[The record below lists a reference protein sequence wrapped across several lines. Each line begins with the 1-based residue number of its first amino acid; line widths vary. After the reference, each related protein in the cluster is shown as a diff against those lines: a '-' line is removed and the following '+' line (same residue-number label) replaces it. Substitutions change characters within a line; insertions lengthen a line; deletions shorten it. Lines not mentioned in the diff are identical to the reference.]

1 MSENS
6 FPRAGFFT
14 RGYDPSQVDEFF
26 AKARKAYEGGVPA
39 EKFSAAQVR
48 GAHFDLVRRG
58 YQTSAIDQAMDRL
71 EAAFVRRDRADNVAV
86 NGSQAWM
93 ERVAQRATTLYPR
106 MLRPRG
112 KRFAHPDGKGYDAA
126 QVDELL
132 DRLAEYFDS
141 DEGMTSAEIRNA
153 TFKTAKNEKS
163 YKEGV
168 VDAYLSRAIEVLLA
182 VE

>member
-1 MSENS
+1 MSENN

-26 AKARKAYEGGVPA
+26 TDARKAYEGGIPA
-39 EKFSAAQVR
+39 EEFSDAQIR

-58 YQTSAIDQAMDRL
+58 YQTSAVDQAMDRL
-71 EAAFVRRDRADNVAV
+71 EAAFIRRDRADNVAV

-106 MLRPRG
+106 MLRPEG
-112 KRFAHPDGKGYDAA
+112 KRFAHPQGKGYDAA
-126 QVDELL
+126 QVDALL
-132 DRLAEYFDS
+132 DRLAKYFDS
-141 DEGMTSAEIRNA
+141 DEGITSSEIRNA
-153 TFKTAKNEKS
+153 TFKSAKDEKA

-168 VDAYLSRAIEVLLA
+168 VDAYLSRAVEVLLA

>member
-1 MSENS
+1 MSENN

-14 RGYDPSQVDEFF
+14 RGYETSQVDEFF
-26 AKARKAYEGGVPA
+26 ADARKAYEGGVPA

-58 YQTSAIDQAMDRL
+58 YQTAAIDQAMDRL

-86 NGSQAWM
+86 N
-93 ERVAQRATTLYPR
+93 VAQRATTLYPR

-112 KRFAHPDGKGYDAA
+112 KRFAHPDGKGYDAT

-132 DRLAEYFDS
+132 DRLAQYFDS
-141 DEGMTSAEIRNA
+141 DKGITSAEIRSA
-153 TFKTAKNEKS
+153 TFKTAKNEKA

-168 VDAYLSRAIEVLLA
+168 VDAYLSRAVEVLLA

>member
-1 MSENS
+1 M
-6 FPRAGFFT
+6 
-14 RGYDPSQVDEFF
+14 
-26 AKARKAYEGGVPA
+26 
-39 EKFSAAQVR
+39 
-48 GAHFDLVRRG
+48 
-58 YQTSAIDQAMDRL
+58 
-71 EAAFVRRDRADNVAV
+71 AV

-112 KRFAHPDGKGYDAA
+112 KRFAHPNGKGYDAT

-132 DRLAEYFDS
+132 DRLAQYFDS
-141 DEGMTSAEIRNA
+141 DKGITSAEIRSA
-153 TFKTAKNEKS
+153 TFKTAKNEKA

-168 VDAYLSRAIEVLLA
+168 VDAYLSRAVEVLLA

>member
-1 MSENS
+1 MSETN

-26 AKARKAYEGGVPA
+26 ADARKAYEGGVPA

-58 YQTSAIDQAMDRL
+58 YQTSAIDQAMD
-71 EAAFVRRDRADNVAV
+71 AV
-86 NGSQAWM
+86 
-93 ERVAQRATTLYPR
+93 
-106 MLRPRG
+106 
-112 KRFAHPDGKGYDAA
+112 

-132 DRLAEYFDS
+132 DRLAQYFDS
-141 DEGMTSAEIRNA
+141 DEGITSAEIRNA
-153 TFKTAKNEKS
+153 TFKTAKNEKA

-168 VDAYLSRAIEVLLA
+168 VDAYLSRAVEVLLA

>member
-1 MSENS
+1 MSETN

-26 AKARKAYEGGVPA
+26 ADARKAYEGGVPA

-93 ERVAQRATTLYPR
+93 ERVAQRATTP
-106 MLRPRG
+106 
-112 KRFAHPDGKGYDAA
+112 
-126 QVDELL
+126 V
-132 DRLAEYFDS
+132 
-141 DEGMTSAEIRNA
+141 
-153 TFKTAKNEKS
+153 S
-163 YKEGV
+163 YTHLTLPTTPYV
-168 VDAYLSRAIEVLLA
+168 
-182 VE
+182 